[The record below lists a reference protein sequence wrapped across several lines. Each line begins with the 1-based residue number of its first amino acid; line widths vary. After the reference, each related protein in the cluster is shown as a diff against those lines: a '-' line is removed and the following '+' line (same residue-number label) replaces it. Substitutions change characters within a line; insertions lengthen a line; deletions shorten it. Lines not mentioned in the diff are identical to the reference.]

1 VSIHGSGSISYDW
14 SPNYNISS
22 LTKPDVVVRPFRT
35 TQYILTGYNS
45 RMCSSSDTLNVI
57 VIEDCGEMFVPNAFS
72 PNGDGH
78 NDVLKVNGIC
88 LQNLNFMIFNRWGEK
103 VFETVNQET
112 GWDGTYKGETM
123 NTGVYV
129 YRLEGKTYD
138 GKAFSSKGNITLI
151 R

>member
-1 VSIHGSGSISYDW
+1 
-14 SPNYNISS
+14 
-22 LTKPDVVVRPFRT
+22 
-35 TQYILTGYNS
+35 
-45 RMCSSSDTLNVI
+45 
-57 VIEDCGEMFVPNAFS
+57 MFVPNAFS

-88 LQNLNFMIFNRWGEK
+88 LQTMTFMIFNRWGEK
-103 VFETVNQET
+103 VFETNDQSV
-112 GWDGTYKGETM
+112 GWDGTYKGDEM
-123 NTGVYV
+123 NTGVFV